1 MKPFGQGL
9 AVAGLS
15 LFALVAAGAASAQ
28 KSGGVLKIEHFD
40 SPASMSIL
48 EESTRAALQP
58 MMAVFNNLV
67 VYDQNV
73 KQNSLDSIVPDLA
86 TSWNWSEDG
95 KELTF
100 KLREGVK
107 WHDGKP
113 FTAADV
119 KCTWDLLMG
128 TGQDKLRVNPR
139 KSWYNNLEAVTTNG
153 DYEVTFRLKQ
163 PQPALLALLASGW
176 SPIYPCHVAPAQM
189 RQHPIGTGPFKF
201 VEFKP
206 NQSIKLVKNPDYW
219 KQGRP
224 YLDGID
230 FTIMREIA
238 PRQSRFLCRRAR
250 CRYPV
255 SRDPADAGGLQGA
268 GAGCDLR
275 VDLGQRAAHDA
286 DQYRQA
292 ALRQSRTAPGDD
304 AGDRPRRVHRRSSTA
319 ARSDIG
325 ALDAA
330 AAERRLGHA
339 RRKAARR
346 CRATTPM
353 SRKTGPRPAK
363 S

>member
-9 AVAGLS
+9 AIAGLS

-67 VYDQNV
+67 IYDQNV

-100 KLREGVK
+100 KLRDGVK

-113 FTAADV
+113 FTAKDV

-153 DYEVTFRLKQ
+153 DFEVAFRLKQ

-176 SPIYPCHVAPAQM
+176 SPIYPCHVA
-189 RQHPIGTGPFKF
+189 
-201 VEFKP
+201 
-206 NQSIKLVKNPDYW
+206 
-219 KQGRP
+219 
-224 YLDGID
+224 
-230 FTIMREIA
+230 
-238 PRQSRFLCRRAR
+238 
-250 CRYPV
+250 
-255 SRDPADAGGLQGA
+255 A
-268 GAGCDLR
+268 GA
-275 VDLGQRAAHDA
+275 
-286 DQYRQA
+286 
-292 ALRQSRTAPGDD
+292 
-304 AGDRPRRVHRRSSTA
+304 
-319 ARSDIG
+319 
-325 ALDAA
+325 DAA
-330 AAERRLGHA
+330 APDRHRTVQIRRIQAERVDQARQEPGLLEEGPPLSRRHRFYDHA
-339 RRKAARR
+339 RNRAA
-346 CRATTPM
+346 ATSPSLPASTMP
-353 SRKTGPRPAK
+353 SPRTA
-363 S
+363 